1 MADEPTLGELSRR
14 LDGMTAM
21 LAQLV
26 QRAEY
31 LADQRLAE
39 RRFIEIERDLEDFR
53 RTLADDIKAVRALL
67 DAAAEKRT
75 SNVRQAF
82 YAGILP
88 ALLVLAGIV
97 VQIWLAA
104 RGGG

>member
-1 MADEPTLGELSRR
+1 MPDEPTLGELSRR
-14 LDGMTAM
+14 LDNNAAM
-21 LAQLV
+21 LTQLV

-31 LADQRLAE
+31 AADQRLTE
-39 RRFIEIERDLEDFR
+39 RRFIELERDVDEVR
-53 RTLADDIKAVRALL
+53 RTLGDDIKAVRSAL

-75 SNVRQAF
+75 SNVKQAF

-88 ALLVLAGIV
+88 AVLVLAGIV

-104 RGGG
+104 RGG